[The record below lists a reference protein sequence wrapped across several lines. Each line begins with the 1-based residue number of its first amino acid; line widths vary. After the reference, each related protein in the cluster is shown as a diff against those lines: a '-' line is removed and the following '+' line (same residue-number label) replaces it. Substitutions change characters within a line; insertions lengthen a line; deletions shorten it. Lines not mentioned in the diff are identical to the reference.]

1 MPSHSFRR
9 DVVLFLV
16 ALILPTTVLVVLGFR
31 MIDQERTLAEARAT
45 GELQHAV
52 GQIRQ
57 HLLGHLEQIKLE
69 ELEALDPGAE
79 RSRGHA
85 YVYPEVELIARV
97 EDGRVVLPW
106 DGESR
111 GAVVRGLLAAGSFAG
126 WLQQGARAEYRRRD
140 YRTAIEAYRRALE
153 LAEHPAQ
160 AGYARMSLART
171 FASAEREDESWAQYR
186 QLLALPPDVADE
198 HGIPL
203 ALYAARRLLD
213 TGHDERDVFDFLR
226 AELDTSAW
234 MPPVAAHMTC
244 DLLDVLVETTPDS
257 LVRDGAGEL
266 REAVARWIPRSELG
280 LALQREYTTLGLQ
293 YSRQSTDSAQSWWVP
308 FGQGAWLVS
317 VGLLSGARSGVVLA
331 VNASAMFTQLEDS
344 VWPAGQMGHV
354 HVGAAD
360 EEKGVLLG
368 ASLPGLE
375 AVFPSMTDV
384 EGGRALQR
392 WFYGLA
398 LFLVLSITFFGAVL
412 VWRDVR
418 RELRLAGLRSLFVS
432 SVSHELK
439 TPLTSI
445 RMFAEILQTKDP
457 PDQRLQEDY
466 LGTIVGESE
475 RLTRLLNN
483 VLDLSKIEQ
492 DQMTYRPRPTSLTE
506 VAHRAVQAME
516 YPLKQ
521 EGFTLRVECLDEIPP
536 VAVDPDALE
545 QAILNLLSNAIK
557 YSGESRE
564 IDLRLRAEDGYG
576 VIEVTDRGPGVAPQ
590 ELERLT
596 QKFYRVPTP
605 ESQRV
610 PGTGLGLTLVDHMV
624 KAHGGELRMRSAVG
638 EGSTFAVRLP
648 LGGEV

>member
-1 MPSHSFRR
+1 MASQSFRR

-31 MIDQERTLAEARAT
+31 MIDQERTLAETRAT
-45 GELQHAV
+45 GELQRAV
-52 GQIRQ
+52 GKIRQ

-69 ELEALDPGAE
+69 ELEALDPGVE
-79 RSRGHA
+79 RSGGHA
-85 YVYPEVELIARV
+85 YLYPEVELIARV

-106 DGESR
+106 DGERR
-111 GAVVRGLLAAGSFAG
+111 GAVVRRLLGAGSFAG

-153 LAEHPAQ
+153 LAEHPTQ
-160 AGYARMSLART
+160 AGYARLSLART
-171 FASAEREDESWAQYR
+171 FASAEQEDEAWAQYR
-186 QLLALPPDVADE
+186 QLLALPPDIADE
-198 HGIPL
+198 HGIPM

-213 TGHDERDVFDFLR
+213 SGHDERLVFDRLH
-226 AELDTSAW
+226 AEIDTSAW
-234 MPPVAAHMTC
+234 MPPAAAYMRC
-244 DLLDVLVETTPDS
+244 DLLDLLVATASDS
-257 LVRDGAGEL
+257 LIREGAGDL
-266 REAVARWIPRSELG
+266 REAVARWIPGSELL

-293 YSRQSTDSAQSWWVP
+293 YARPLRDSLEPRWVP

-317 VGLLSGARSGVVLA
+317 AGSLREERSGVVLA

-344 VWPAGQMGHV
+344 VWPAGQRGR
-354 HVGAAD
+354 VGVRAAD
-360 EEKGVLLG
+360 EENGVLLG

-375 AVFPSMTDV
+375 AVFPSRTDV

-457 PDQRLQEDY
+457 PDPKLQTDY

-506 VAHRAVQAME
+506 VVHRAVQAME

-521 EGFTLRVECLDEIPP
+521 EGFTVNIEAPNEVPP
-536 VAVDPDALE
+536 VSVDPDALE
-545 QAILNLLSNAIK
+545 QALLNLLSNAIK
-557 YSGESRE
+557 YSGDNRE
-564 IDLRLRAEDGYG
+564 IGLRLSAEDGQG
-576 VIEVTDRGPGVAPQ
+576 IIEVSDRGPGIAAQ

-605 ESQRV
+605 ENRSV
-610 PGTGLGLTLVDHMV
+610 PGTGLGLTLIDHMV
-624 KAHGGELRMRSAVG
+624 RAHGGELQISSVVG
-638 EGSTFAVRLP
+638 EGSTFAIRLP
-648 LGGEV
+648 VEGEK